1 MTKSDGVPVDEDI
14 QSELQQ
20 KIKLEGIRLNTSI
33 LACSFQEL
41 LSGKNRGRHHYSQ
54 MQKVLIGILY
64 VNEMV
69 TTCIPSLLLKK
80 GI

>member
-41 LSGKNRGRHHYSQ
+41 LWQEQRKA
-54 MQKVLIGILY
+54 
-64 VNEMV
+64 
-69 TTCIPSLLLKK
+69 SLQSNAK
-80 GI
+80 GINWHPLC